1 MWESLEFCGI
11 TDLYDRDIST
21 LSGGQ
26 KQKVA
31 IASALSFLPKC
42 IILDEPTSQL
52 DPVSADEVL
61 NIVKK

>member
-1 MWESLEFCGI
+1 M
-11 TDLYDRDIST
+11 ST